1 MRISDLTQEEKK
13 AFEEHLLS
21 TYRYDAATGKLI
33 NRKWNREYPGMIN
46 KSNGYVYVFV
56 YFRGERFQIW
66 KHRLVFFLV
75 RHRFPKE
82 IDHINGIKTDN
93 RIENLREVSDSEN
106 KMNMLHPW
114 VLNAKTGLPGVSP
127 CKGLFQTMI
136 YGKKCDFR
144 DPDEAFYHATMC
156 GKRYKEVEEMPTLS
170 GNHNF

>member
-1 MRISDLTQEEKK
+1 MRISELTPEGRK
-13 AFEEHLLS
+13 AFEAHLLS

-33 NRKWNREYPGMIN
+33 NKKWNREYPGMIN

-93 RIENLREVSDSEN
+93 RIENLREVSRSEN
-106 KMNMLHPW
+106 EANKLRRWKKNPDS
-114 VLNAKTGLPGVSP
+114 GLPGIHKMGRSFETYIRARKLRSSIP
-127 CKGLFQTMI
+127 EMLFFHLTLL
-136 YGKKCDFR
+136 GR
-144 DPDEAFYHATMC
+144 
-156 GKRYKEVEEMPTLS
+156 RYY
-170 GNHNF
+170 